1 MNEFNNVAEFC
12 QINIQKSSLPFYTQT
27 AKFGKMKLISF
38 VLASKIKF
46 LGIN

>member
-1 MNEFNNVAEFC
+1 MNKLSNVAEC
-12 QINIQKSSLPFYTQT
+12 QINIQKSLPFHTQT
-27 AKFGKMKLISF
+27 EELGKMKKLISF

>member
-1 MNEFNNVAEFC
+1 MNEFNNVAEC
-12 QINIQKSSLPFYTQT
+12 QINIQKSMPFYTQT